1 MMKYFLLINLN
12 RVILE
17 QFNHTEMQD
26 QKIRTPLKIFL
37 LFAVIFSFFNAP
49 LFAQVS
55 SVEFGKNRVQYKTF
69 KWQYYQS
76 LNFNCYF
83 YDNGQELAKYVMQIA
98 EEELPSLERFIEY
111 SLQRRANIL
120 IYNTFNDMRQSNV
133 GLGIDWQNS
142 GGTTKL
148 VNNKMIIYYNG
159 NHEDLRRQIREGLA
173 KILTQN
179 LLFGDDLGEMAGNQ
193 ALLDLPDWLVDGYI
207 AYAGENWSTKLDDD
221 LKSEMLSYTY
231 KNFYQ
236 FAFERPLLAGHAFW
250 YFIEEKYG
258 KENTSYLLYLARIY
272 KSLNRATQS
281 ITKKRKFKDLVSE
294 FIPYQQDKYEEDV
307 RKRKNYPKGS
317 EITAVTIGKR
327 IDYFH
332 FNVNPN
338 KRNGS
343 FAVVQY
349 KKGKYRLLLD
359 EDGTPKT
366 LLQFGAKNKLDEINP
381 NYPMMAWD
389 PKGQRLSVVYEEE
402 GRIKLFVYDVIT
414 RVKPY
419 KRDLTDIFDQVLDM
433 KYLYNSQNLLFS
445 AVKNGHSD
453 IFTYDIENEKLK
465 QITNDV
471 YDDLDP
477 SIVAFPNKTGIIFS
491 SNRPSARAPGG
502 DTSLM
507 KNHFN
512 IFLITDFAS
521 DNAALNQISQL
532 TNLKFGNAR
541 YPSQYNDNHFT
552 FVSDENGIENRYAG
566 FFTTKSAGV
575 DTLVLINDEILRNPT
590 ADEVDSTLKVY
601 KKSDVDSIAVVAISS
616 DSAYVFPLSN
626 YASGI
631 RETREAGENHTVS
644 EVTRQSDEKILYKL
658 KIDEATLRRRNI
670 NARPTA
676 YMKNLM
682 EKARLQQGE
691 EVIDKK
697 PTKVEDVFQQEF
709 TPQKSDTITNRV
721 TIPNHARVLENAKLY
736 EYKPMKFATDYVVA
750 GFNNNVLG
758 TRYQPYQGGQGPI
771 TLTSNNGF
779 NGMIRIGIADLME
792 DIKISGGFRISTNL
806 KDNDW
811 LFQFTNLRKRI
822 DWGLT
827 YYRSALTYSNGKLIT
842 NLYQGSISY
851 PFDITRSVRLN
862 LGVRRD
868 KTIFSAFNFPAL
880 KSDIETKS
888 YGLAHLEYVYDNTL
902 NPAMNIWDGIR
913 YKAYM
918 DVNSQISK
926 LDTLEGRYT
935 FNFGFDARAYY
946 PIYRNF
952 IWAGRVAGDF
962 SWGNQKLIYYLGGVD
977 NWLMFSDNVKVK
989 DGVQSYRYFNPANT
1003 PDPDA
1008 DYAFQSLAVN
1018 MRGFIQNAAN
1028 GNNAVVIN
1036 SEFRLPVF
1044 TTLFS
1049 KPINN
1054 AFLRN
1059 FQLIQFI
1066 DLGSAWNGAYDKLG
1080 RPSVIYGELDPTV
1093 QVRIKA
1099 PGIGPFLG
1107 GYGFGARSTLLGYF
1121 MKVDAGWPMNG
1132 FFKGKPIWYISM
1144 GLDF

>member
-1 MMKYFLLINLN
+1 
-12 RVILE
+12 
-17 QFNHTEMQD
+17 MQD
-26 QKIRTPLKIFL
+26 QKIRVPLKIFL
-37 LFAVIFSFFNAP
+37 LFSILLFLFSAP
-49 LFAQVS
+49 IIAQVS
-55 SVEFGKNRVQYKTF
+55 SVEYGKNRVQYKSF

-76 LNFNCYF
+76 INFNSYF

-98 EEELPSLERFIEY
+98 EEELPGLEKFVEY

-120 IYNTFNDMRQSNV
+120 VYNTFNDMRQSNV
-133 GLGIDWQNS
+133 GLGIDWQNA

-159 NHEDLRRQIREGLA
+159 NHADLRHQIREGIA

-207 AYAGENWSTKLDDD
+207 AYAGENWSTRLDDD
-221 LKSEMLSYTY
+221 LKSEMLSFKY

-236 FAFERPLLAGHAFW
+236 FAFDRPLLAGHAFW
-250 YFIEEKYG
+250 YYIEEKYG
-258 KENTSYLLYLARIY
+258 RENTSYLLYLARIY

-281 ITKKRKFKDLVSE
+281 VTKKRKFGDVLSE
-294 FIPYQQDKYEEDV
+294 FMTYEQDKYDQDV

-327 IDYFH
+327 TDYFH

-366 LLQFGAKNKLDEINP
+366 LLKFGAKNKLDEINP

-389 PKGQRLSVVYEEE
+389 PKGQRLSVLYEEE

-419 KRDLTDIFDQVLDM
+419 KRDLTDIFDQVQDM

-477 SIVAFPNKTGIIFS
+477 SVVAFPNKNGIIFS
-491 SNRPSARAPGG
+491 SNRPSSSAPGG
-502 DTSLM
+502 DTALL
-507 KNHFN
+507 KNRYN
-512 IFLITDFAS
+512 VFLITDFAS

-552 FVSDENGIENRYAG
+552 FISDENGIQNRYAG

-590 ADEVDSTLKVY
+590 AEEVDSTLRFY
-601 KKSDVDSIAVVAISS
+601 KKTDVDSIAVVAISS

-631 RETREAGENHTVS
+631 RETREAGENHQVS

-658 KIDEATLRRRNI
+658 KIDEATLKRRNI
-670 NARPTA
+670 TARPTA
-676 YMKNLM
+676 YMQSLM

-691 EVIDKK
+691 EII
-697 PTKVEDVFQQEF
+697 PTDTGRVEDVFQQEF
-709 TPQKSDTITNRV
+709 KPQKSDTTSSQTPTPDN
-721 TIPNHARVLENAKLY
+721 ARVLSNAKLY
-736 EYKPMKFATDYVVA
+736 VYKPMKFATDYVVA

-758 TRYQPYQGGQGPI
+758 TRYQPYQGGNGPI
-771 TLTSNNGF
+771 TLTSNNGI

-792 DIKISGGFRISTNL
+792 DVKISGGFRISSNL

-827 YYRSALTYSNGKLIT
+827 YYRSAMSYSNGKLIS
-842 NLYQGSISY
+842 NLYQGSLSY
-851 PFDITRSVRLN
+851 PFDVTRSVRVN
-862 LGVRRD
+862 LGVRKD
-868 KTIFSAFNFPAL
+868 ESIFSALSFPGL
-880 KSDIETKS
+880 KAENLSKS
-888 YGLAHLEYVYDNTL
+888 YGLAHAEFVYDNTL

-913 YKAYM
+913 YKAYI
-918 DVNSQISK
+918 DVNSQISQ

-977 NWLMFSDNVKVK
+977 NWLMFSDNIKTK
-989 DGVQSYRYFNPANT
+989 NGVQSYRYFNPANR
-1003 PDPDA
+1003 PDPDQ

-1059 FQLIQFI
+1059 FQLVQFI
-1066 DLGSAWNGAYDKLG
+1066 DLGTAWNGAYDKLS
-1080 RPSVIYGELDPTV
+1080 RPSVIYADQDPTV
-1093 QVRIKA
+1093 QVKIKA
-1099 PGIGPFLG
+1099 PGVGPFLG

-1121 MKVDAGWPMNG
+1121 IKADAGWPMNG
-1132 FFKGKPIWYISM
+1132 FFRGKPIWYFSM